1 MKFRGPQ
8 ALLIGVNYF
17 FATSRKIA
25 IYIYRM
31 LRWGQPYVD
40 AGAEAQEKVYEI
52 ARLSYLKTFAASLGF
67 QLVPKAAN
75 A

>member
-1 MKFRGPQ
+1 
-8 ALLIGVNYF
+8 
-17 FATSRKIA
+17 
-25 IYIYRM
+25 M

-52 ARLSYLKTFAASLGF
+52 ARHGYLKTFAASLGF

>member
-1 MKFRGPQ
+1 M
-8 ALLIGVNYF
+8 AA

-31 LRWGQPYVD
+31 LRLGQTYVD
-40 AGAEAQEKVYEI
+40 AGAEAQEKVYKT
-52 ARLSYLKTFAASLGF
+52 ARLSYPKTFAASLGF
-67 QLVPKAAN
+67 QLVPNAAN